1 MRKKGGSRDVL
12 RRQEISKS
20 CEPYVFA
27 FKSANEKY
35 RLWRYHEAL
44 RVREARAQGKEEGRA
59 EAWQEAERWMGGS
72 PPIPGVDP
80 IPAVPGA
87 VLHQTPMTGPLYLQ
101 SPQLQSPT
109 ANLFQP
115 PPSPPPPPP
124 PLPPQQPISSAQQLP
139 MQSIAQ
145 LLGWLANNPGTF
157 SQALGDQDQLQG
169 HQNIHPQQVQVQGM
183 GVLPPQQQFAV
194 QHDGAAGQYVG
205 KAAMS
210 PQMQQMPSQAHQQQQ
225 QPTMVTVMM
234 PTTQFQPLGQSSQM
248 QQQMPQQIYHI
259 PGTQQHSQP
268 HQPTS
273 TRSQGKRLHGNIPN
287 AQTDRSSYGNALMT
301 DPVLNLPTADSYLER
316 VDHGPGLKKMMAA
329 TRSKTVHISQVPTAL
344 TTVLENGRRPPT
356 ATKSQFDDNRSNVDK
371 PLPPLKLDIPGV
383 TLSHTVRAAP
393 TDSISSSRRPK
404 RMSLSEGLHNDDY
417 RLRPMNQIPDG
428 DRYPIFRLP
437 GQTRQNGLG
446 TVEPTNTN
454 HFM

>member
-1 MRKKGGSRDVL
+1 
-12 RRQEISKS
+12 
-20 CEPYVFA
+20 
-27 FKSANEKY
+27 
-35 RLWRYHEAL
+35 
-44 RVREARAQGKEEGRA
+44 
-59 EAWQEAERWMGGS
+59 
-72 PPIPGVDP
+72 
-80 IPAVPGA
+80 
-87 VLHQTPMTGPLYLQ
+87 
-101 SPQLQSPT
+101 
-109 ANLFQP
+109 
-115 PPSPPPPPP
+115 
-124 PLPPQQPISSAQQLP
+124 

-234 PTTQFQPLGQSSQM
+234 PMTQFQPIGQSSQM
-248 QQQMPQQIYHI
+248 RQQMPQQIYHI
-259 PGTQQHSQP
+259 PGTQRQSQP

-273 TRSQGKRLHGNIPN
+273 TPSQGKRLYGNIPN
-287 AQTDRSSYGNALMT
+287 AQTDRSSYDNALMT

-316 VDHGPGLKKMMAA
+316 VDHDPGLKKMMAA
-329 TRSKTVHISQVPTAL
+329 TRSKTVHISQVPTAV
-344 TTVLENGRRPPT
+344 TTELENGRRPPT

-383 TLSHTVRAAP
+383 TRSHTVRAAP
-393 TDSISSSRRPK
+393 TDSISNSRRPK
-404 RMSLSEGLHNDDY
+404 RMSLSEDLHNYDY

-428 DRYPIFRLP
+428 DRYPIFPLP
-437 GQTRQNGLG
+437 GQTRQNGLR

-454 HFM
+454 HVM

>member
-1 MRKKGGSRDVL
+1 MRKKGGSRDAL

-20 CEPYVFA
+20 VNHTYSLSKVLI
-27 FKSANEKY
+27 KMY

-44 RVREARAQGKEEGRA
+44 RVREARAQGKEEGRT
-59 EAWQEAERWMGGS
+59 EAWQEAERWMGSS
-72 PPIPGVDP
+72 PPIPGVGH

-101 SPQLQSPT
+101 SPQLQSPA
-109 ANLFQP
+109 ANLFQQQQQQKQ
-115 PPSPPPPPP
+115 

-157 SQALGDQDQLQG
+157 SKALGDQGHLQG
-169 HQNIHPQQVQVQGM
+169 HQNIHPRQVQGQDM
-183 GVLPPQQQFAV
+183 GVLPSQEQFSV

-210 PQMQQMPSQAHQQQQ
+210 PQMQQMPSQADQQQQ

-234 PTTQFQPLGQSSQM
+234 PTTQFQPVGQSSQA

-268 HQPTS
+268 RKPTS

-301 DPVLNLPTADSYLER
+301 DPVLNLPNADSYLER
-316 VDHGPGLKKMMAA
+316 MDHDPGLKKMMAA
-329 TRSKTVHISQVPTAL
+329 TRSKTVHTSQVPT
-344 TTVLENGRRPPT
+344 VVMIELEKGRQPPT

-383 TLSHTVRAAP
+383 TRSHTFRAAP

-404 RMSLSEGLHNDDY
+404 RMSLSEGLHNYDY
-417 RLRPMNQIPDG
+417 HQRPMNQIPDG
-428 DRYPIFRLP
+428 DRYPIFALP
-437 GQTRQNGLG
+437 GQSRQNGLR
-446 TVEPTNTN
+446 TVGPTSVN
-454 HFM
+454 HVV

>member
-27 FKSANEKY
+27 FKGANEKY

-183 GVLPPQQQFAV
+183 GVLPRQQQFAV

-287 AQTDRSSYGNALMT
+287 AQTDGSSYGNALMT

-329 TRSKTVHISQVPTAL
+329 KGSKTVHISQVPTAL

-383 TLSHTVRAAP
+383 TPSHTVRAAP

-454 HFM
+454 HVM